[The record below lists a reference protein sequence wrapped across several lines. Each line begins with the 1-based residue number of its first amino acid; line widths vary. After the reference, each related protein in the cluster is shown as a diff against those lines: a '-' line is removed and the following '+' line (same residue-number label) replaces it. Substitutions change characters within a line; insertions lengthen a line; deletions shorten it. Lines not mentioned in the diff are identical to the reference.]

1 MISFKIDSPLSL
13 ILSINECRQITKLHE
28 VAVHG
33 RQSHQRGL
41 SWMRKNF
48 VSAVA
53 FTVGVISWEV

>member
-13 ILSINECRQITKLHE
+13 ILSINECRQIKVHE

-33 RQSHQRGL
+33 RQSHQRGF